1 MSGDTAN
8 VWQDMEPRMDPDSF
22 CTLCQISSIKKG
34 YIQEYIETK
43 RTFQMGLWILF
54 QKQHQKGLTSETT
67 LSNHLLIVG
76 AY

>member
-43 RTFQMGLWILF
+43 RTFQMGFMDII
-54 QKQHQKGLTSETT
+54 SET
-67 LSNHLLIVG
+67 
-76 AY
+76 APKRFDK